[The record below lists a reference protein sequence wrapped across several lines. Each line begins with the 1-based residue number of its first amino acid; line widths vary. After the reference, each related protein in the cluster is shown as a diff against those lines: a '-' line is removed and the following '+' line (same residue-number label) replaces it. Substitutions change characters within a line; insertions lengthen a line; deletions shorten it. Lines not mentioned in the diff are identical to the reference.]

1 MEVKNMLFM
10 SKGNG
15 ESSFFQN
22 CSFTQKVV
30 AMSKPALE
38 KVVESLFS
46 EGFLPYQ
53 VMNVADLGCS
63 SGRTTF
69 LVMET
74 VIESVKRKCR
84 ELNYQIPEF
93 QFYLNDLPGNDF
105 NTLFKGLSNFTEK
118 YNDLPCFVMGCPGSF
133 HGRLF
138 PKSSMH
144 LVHSSYG
151 AHWLSK
157 VPRLMDKEGLPLNKG
172 KVYISKTSPAAVK
185 EEYLAQFQ
193 EDFSLF
199 LKSRSHEMIRE
210 GRVILIINGRLS
222 EDPTNGEPWEPL
234 AEAIADMVSLE
245 VIPEEKLDSFN
256 VPYYIPSE
264 KEVKNIVDREGSF
277 ELEVLETFPIE
288 MGDKSVWSSD
298 EKFIKNLRSFTES
311 MVSHHFGEEIL
322 DKLYDKFAQ
331 IVLQDLATRTEP
343 SEVISFVVV
352 LRRL

>member
-1 MEVKNMLFM
+1 MGHGYTRPDISQAVSMVSRHMHDPDIGLVFVWDYIENEKMILQKIGTEDNPADMLT
-10 SKGNG
+10 S
-15 ESSFFQN
+15 
-22 CSFTQKVV
+22 VV
-30 AMSKPALE
+30 T
-38 KVVESLFS
+38 
-46 EGFLPYQ
+46 
-53 VMNVADLGCS
+53 
-63 SGRTTF
+63 R
-69 LVMET
+69 
-74 VIESVKRKCR
+74 
-84 ELNYQIPEF
+84 
-93 QFYLNDLPGNDF
+93 
-105 NTLFKGLSNFTEK
+105 
-118 YNDLPCFVMGCPGSF
+118 
-133 HGRLF
+133 
-138 PKSSMH
+138 
-144 LVHSSYG
+144 
-151 AHWLSK
+151 

-172 KVYISKTSPAAVK
+172 KVFISKTSPAALK
-185 EEYLAQFQ
+185 EEYLAQFE

-234 AEAIADMVSLE
+234 AEAIADMVSLG